1 MNRATPWTI
10 QSVDPDMRDA
20 ARDAALREGITL
32 NQWLHQT
39 IEDHAVENGLDPAML
54 DHEERAAA
62 ITQRLARVTEH
73 EAPRLFAVEAAMK
86 RQAPQGAT
94 QTTNKVDDMLKD
106 LAARL
111 GDNTRHAG
119 AKQPTQSTPWTQ
131 APTRE
136 RQANQSALQEA
147 LQEALRMAR
156 PDTDPA
162 PRQGRAKETPA
173 SAMSETRLEGA
184 ARPSTRSIALAE
196 SAALRQ
202 QIDQLSRNVASLP
215 KRQSAMP
222 LRAPRVEEPE
232 LENARNARMAPTSH
246 DHEATGDDRTLRKL
260 AARTD
265 EIRDLIA
272 NVIAKPARSGRVE
285 RQLDVLGARIDA
297 LAASAPTT
305 SETKELARGLNEIR
319 NLLNHGMNPATLD
332 ALDRKIDQ
340 LSRRME
346 TISGE
351 TRDSQQFD
359 DLARRIDNVHRRIET
374 TTSLAMKPDNS
385 ALELVIQ
392 ELSRKLE
399 KPAPKLEI
407 PAPDFTPVESEIR
420 RLSNKIDAATAR
432 TDNPLLEGVRRD
444 IATLAARVDAV
455 SATVQSATSMA
466 SQANAESL
474 DGLRREV
481 NGLSHRMDRIA
492 ATSPEASVLGGLQS
506 QIEILVDRI
515 EALPRRDASGMHA
528 LEAQIVK
535 LADKIDSIAAP
546 SREETMLAQLQAE
559 ISRLAR
565 QFNAA
570 PATEASPALAMLE
583 QVQTYLDK
591 LPVRQ
596 RMTEA
601 AQTPLDGQISDM
613 FKQIQALRD
622 AALDATEATER
633 QAERET
639 ADMKAMALAQPNGA
653 SEALKSELLDL
664 RAQQEAAD
672 KRTAET
678 LGAVHQTLERLVDR
692 LSDLESDL
700 CEVRPEP
707 VASAP
712 AAQDLKKEPAPEPGQ
727 SKVQQTPQEVRA
739 EPSIDPLLGSIGVAQ
754 RVEVKAE
761 PVREPAQPRMREP
774 GPGAVL
780 SNPASFIAAAR
791 RASIAASEQAPQE
804 ETKPR
809 TMARIGDLLTQFAA
823 RATEVK
829 AEAAEKQPDE
839 QHGED
844 GHDKPGAMR
853 RAISARRR
861 PILIALAGLV
871 VILGSL
877 QGLKF
882 LREQATSLPAATQA
896 ATPAPEPTQLAQ
908 ALPRQD
914 TTEAEAASP
923 ALPEAALATPA
934 KVPAPGFTPPLAA
947 NGFDTAPTAST
958 PTPTS
963 ATNQPLAATAAAPVA
978 PQSGQKLS
986 EAAAGG
992 QANAQYEMGV
1002 RLAEGRGMAQDNQ
1015 AALQWLEKAARQNLA
1030 PAQYRLAAMLERGV
1044 GGPKDLK
1051 RALDLYGKAAAQGHV
1066 RAMHNMGVLNAEGVD
1081 GKPDYAT
1088 AATWFHKAADFG
1100 LRDSQYNLAILYAR
1114 GMGVDKNLPV
1124 SWAWFTAAAAMG
1136 DADSAQKREEIA
1148 VRLNPNQM
1156 AAAKAMVEAFKAR
1169 TPDAAVNDVATPPG
1183 GWDTASVTNLPK
1195 PAAPTPTPKA
1205 KVSKL

>member
-1 MNRATPWTI
+1 MNRATPWNI

-20 ARDAALREGITL
+20 ARDAALREGVTL

-39 IEDHAVENGLDPAML
+39 IENHAVENGLDPAML
-54 DHEERAAA
+54 DHEERATA
-62 ITQRLARVTEH
+62 INRRLARDAGH

-86 RQAPQGAT
+86 RQGPQGVNH
-94 QTTNKVDDMLKD
+94 TTNKVDDMLKD
-106 LAARL
+106 LATRL
-111 GDNTRHAG
+111 GDNPRRASD
-119 AKQPTQSTPWTQ
+119 KLPPQSTPWTQ
-131 APTRE
+131 AATHE
-136 RQANQSALQEA
+136 RQAHQSALQEA
-147 LQEALRMAR
+147 LQEALRVAR
-156 PDTDPA
+156 RTPESEPPQD
-162 PRQGRAKETPA
+162 RAKDAPSNA
-173 SAMSETRLEGA
+173 RSETRLESA
-184 ARPSTRSIALAE
+184 PRPSTRSIALAE

-222 LRAPRVEEPE
+222 LRPPRVEEPE
-232 LENARNARMAPTSH
+232 LENARSARMAPTSH
-246 DHEATGDDRTLRKL
+246 DHEAMADERTLRKL

-272 NVIAKPARSGRVE
+272 NVIAKPAQSGRIE

-297 LAASAPTT
+297 LAASAPTV
-305 SETKELARGLNEIR
+305 SETNELGRGLNEIR
-319 NLLNHGMNPATLD
+319 NLLNHGMNPSTLD

-351 TRDSQQFD
+351 TRDSHQFD
-359 DLARRIDNVHRRIET
+359 DLARRIDNVHRRIEANA
-374 TTSLAMKPDNS
+374 SLVMKPDTS

-407 PAPDFTPVESEIR
+407 PTPDFTPVESEIR

-455 SATVQSATSMA
+455 SATVQSASTMA

-481 NGLSHRMDRIA
+481 NGLANRMDRIA
-492 ATSPEASVLGGLQS
+492 ASSPEASVLGGLQS

-515 EALPRRDASGMHA
+515 EALPRRDASSMHA

-546 SREETMLAQLQAE
+546 SREETMLAQLQTE

-570 PATEASPALAMLE
+570 PADEASPALVMLE

-591 LPVRQ
+591 LPVKQ

-601 AQTPLDGQISDM
+601 AQTPIDGQISDM

-622 AALDATEATER
+622 AAMDATEATER

-639 ADMKAMALAQPNGA
+639 ADMKAMALAQPNDA

-707 VASAP
+707 VTATP
-712 AAQDLKKEPAPEPGQ
+712 AAQEPKKEPTSEP
-727 SKVQQTPQEVRA
+727 SKSKAQQTPQEVRA

-761 PVREPAQPRMREP
+761 PAQPRMREP

-791 RASIAASEQAPQE
+791 RASLAASEQAQQE
-804 ETKPR
+804 ETKPN
-809 TMARIGDLLTQFAA
+809 TIARIGDLLTQFAA
-823 RATEVK
+823 RATEVR
-829 AEAAEKQPDE
+829 AEAAEKGLDE

-844 GHDKPGAMR
+844 KQGKLGALR
-853 RAISARRR
+853 SAISARRR
-861 PILIALAGLV
+861 PMLIALAGLV

-877 QGLKF
+877 QGLKS
-882 LREQATSLPAATQA
+882 LREDAKSIPAATQA
-896 ATPAPEPTQLAQ
+896 ATPAPEPEPTQLAQ
-908 ALPRQD
+908 AQPKQD

-923 ALPEAALATPA
+923 ALPEAALAAPA
-934 KVPAPGFTPPLAA
+934 KVLAPGFTPPLAA
-947 NGFDTAPTAST
+947 SGFDTAPTAST
-958 PTPTS
+958 PTS
-963 ATNQPLAATAAAPVA
+963 ATKQPLSATPAAPVA
-978 PQSGQKLS
+978 TPSGQKLS
-986 EAAAGG
+986 EAAASG

-1002 RLAEGRGMAQDNQ
+1002 RLAEGRGMPQDNQ

-1088 AATWFHKAADFG
+1088 AATWFRKAADFG

-1148 VRLNPNQM
+1148 ARLNPNQM

-1169 TPDAAVNDVATPPG
+1169 TPDPAVNDVATPPG
-1183 GWDTASVTNLPK
+1183 GWDTATVTNLPK
-1195 PAAPTPTPKA
+1195 PAAPTPKA

>member
-1 MNRATPWTI
+1 
-10 QSVDPDMRDA
+10 VKDA
-20 ARDAALREGITL
+20 PANARS
-32 NQWLHQT
+32 
-39 IEDHAVENGLDPAML
+39 
-54 DHEERAAA
+54 
-62 ITQRLARVTEH
+62 
-73 EAPRLFAVEAAMK
+73 APRLES
-86 RQAPQGAT
+86 AP
-94 QTTNKVDDMLKD
+94 
-106 LAARL
+106 
-111 GDNTRHAG
+111 
-119 AKQPTQSTPWTQ
+119 
-131 APTRE
+131 
-136 RQANQSALQEA
+136 
-147 LQEALRMAR
+147 
-156 PDTDPA
+156 
-162 PRQGRAKETPA
+162 
-173 SAMSETRLEGA
+173 
-184 ARPSTRSIALAE
+184 RPSTRSIALAE

-222 LRAPRVEEPE
+222 LRAPRAEDPE
-232 LENARNARMAPTSH
+232 RENARSERTTSASH
-246 DHEATGDDRTLRKL
+246 DQEAIADDRALRRL

-272 NVIAKPARSGRVE
+272 NVIAKPAQSGRVE

-297 LAASAPTT
+297 LAASAPTM
-305 SETKELARGLNEIR
+305 SETNELARGLNEIR
-319 NLLNHGMNPATLD
+319 NLLNNGMNTATLD

-351 TRDSQQFD
+351 SRDSHQFD
-359 DLARRIDNVHRRIET
+359 DIARRLDNVHRRIEANA
-374 TTSLAMKPDNS
+374 SLAMKPDTS
-385 ALELVIQ
+385 ALELAIQ

-455 SATVQSATSMA
+455 SATVQSATSTA
-466 SQANAESL
+466 SQANIESMEA
-474 DGLRREV
+474 LRRDV
-481 NGLSHRMDRIA
+481 NGLASRMDRIA
-492 ATSPEASVLGGLQS
+492 ASTPEASMLGGLQS

-546 SREETMLAQLQAE
+546 SREETMLAQLQTE
-559 ISRLAR
+559 IGRLAR

-570 PATEASPALAMLE
+570 PAGEASSALAMLE

-591 LPVRQ
+591 LPAKQ

-601 AQTPLDGQISDM
+601 AQTPIDGQISDM

-622 AALDATEATER
+622 AAMDATEATER
-633 QAERET
+633 QAEREAIDVK
-639 ADMKAMALAQPNGA
+639 ADALAQSPGA

-672 KRTAET
+672 KRTNET
-678 LGAVHQTLERLVDR
+678 LSAVHQTLERLVDR

-700 CEVRPEP
+700 GEVRPEP
-707 VASAP
+707 VAAQQPKQEKQSVPAPRQEKSESAP
-712 AAQDLKKEPAPEPGQ
+712 QETRKEPSVEPLMAPIGAAPAVDVKTEP
-727 SKVQQTPQEVRA
+727 P
-739 EPSIDPLLGSIGVAQ
+739 
-754 RVEVKAE
+754 
-761 PVREPAQPRMREP
+761 QPRMREP

-791 RASIAASEQAPQE
+791 RASIAASEQAQHAE
-804 ETKPR
+804 AKPNPIS
-809 TMARIGDLLTQFAA
+809 RIGDLLTQFAA
-823 RATEVK
+823 RATEVR
-829 AEAAEKQPDE
+829 AEQADKPEAEQKEMPGQ
-839 QHGED
+839 G
-844 GHDKPGAMR
+844 KPGAMR
-853 RAISARRR
+853 SAISARKR

-882 LREQATSLPAATQA
+882 LREEATSLPAATQA

-908 ALPRQD
+908 AQPKQD

-923 ALPEAALATPA
+923 ALPEAALAAPA

-947 NGFDTAPTAST
+947 SGFDTAPTAST
-958 PTPTS
+958 PTS
-963 ATNQPLAATAAAPVA
+963 ATKQSLSATPVAPVA
-978 PQSGQKLS
+978 PQPAQKLS
-986 EAAAGG
+986 EAAASG

-1002 RLAEGRGMAQDNQ
+1002 RLAEGRGMTQDNQ

-1051 RALDLYGKAAAQGHV
+1051 RAIDLYGKAATQGHV
-1066 RAMHNMGVLNAEGVD
+1066 RAMHNMGVLSAEGVE

-1088 AATWFHKAADFG
+1088 AATWFRKAADFG

-1148 VRLNPNQM
+1148 ARLNPNQM

-1169 TPDAAVNDVATPPG
+1169 TPDPAVNDVSTPPG
-1183 GWDTASVTNLPK
+1183 GWDTATVTQLPK
-1195 PAAPTPTPKA
+1195 PAAPTPKA